1 MRAVASSRLGCEFN
15 KFLHASLG
23 DDNNGVPL
31 TVLSAL
37 ARMDV
42 DPWKEASNLAK
53 MTPESAVT
61 QLASLLGALR
71 NAPAAGP
78 ESKRLAR
85 TLIALLP
92 RPRNRAPP
100 MLRVFAQAPP
110 TKHPAAVT
118 SALTFVTYV
127 FCMLLIQWLMLS
139 LIAHRQAQAKPT
151 SAPTI
156 DSPSPATSSTPPKT
170 TVK

>member
-1 MRAVASSRLGCEFN
+1 MSAVASSRLGGEFN
-15 KFLHASLG
+15 KFLHASMG

-78 ESKRLAR
+78 ESTGLAR

-110 TKHPAAVT
+110 TKQPASNSNV
-118 SALTFVTYV
+118 LTVLAFL
-127 FCMLLIQWLMLS
+127 FFMLVSQWLMVS
-139 LIAHRQAQAKPT
+139 LLAPKVVQPPPT
-151 SAPTI
+151 SAPNTE
-156 DSPSPATSSTPPKT
+156 SPSAATSSTRP
-170 TVK
+170 